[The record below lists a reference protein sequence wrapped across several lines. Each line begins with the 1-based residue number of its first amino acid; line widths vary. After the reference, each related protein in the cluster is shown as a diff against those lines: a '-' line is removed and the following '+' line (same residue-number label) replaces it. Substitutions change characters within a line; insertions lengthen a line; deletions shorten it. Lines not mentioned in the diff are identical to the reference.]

1 MKKEID
7 RLKKTR
13 IFLLELI
20 KDLSVEQLNAIP
32 EGFNNNIIWNLG
44 HLIASQQSL
53 CYLRSGLTPVV
64 DEKIIQFYKS
74 QTKPEVPAP
83 EEEITRIKQVSL
95 TALEQL
101 NEDYQKNKFSSYESF
116 TTRYDVTIESIDDA
130 LEFLLFHE
138 GLHLGYIMALKR
150 SLTNKSNK

>member
-13 IFLLELI
+13 SFLLSLL
-20 KDLSVEQLNAIP
+20 KDLNTVQLNEIP
-32 EGFNNNIIWNLG
+32 SGFNNNIIWNLG
-44 HLIASQQSL
+44 HLIASQQGL

-64 DEKIIQFYKS
+64 DEKIIQLYKS
-74 QTKPEVPAP
+74 QTRPEALVSA
-83 EEEITRIKQVSL
+83 EEITRIKQVSL
-95 TALEQL
+95 TVLDQLE
-101 NEDYQKNKFSSYESF
+101 EDYQKNKFSSYEAF

-130 LEFLLFHE
+130 IEFLLFHE

-150 SLTNKSNK
+150 SLTNK